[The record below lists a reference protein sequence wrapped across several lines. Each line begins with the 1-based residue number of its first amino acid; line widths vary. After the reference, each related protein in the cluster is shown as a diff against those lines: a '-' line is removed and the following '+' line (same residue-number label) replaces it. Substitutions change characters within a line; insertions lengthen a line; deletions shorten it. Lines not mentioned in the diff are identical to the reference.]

1 MKHSSA
7 PILTTARL
15 TLRPFAPDDLDAL
28 AAIYAD
34 PDVMRYINGGVR
46 TREQTAASLAAYA
59 EEWRTQGHGV
69 WAVAETEPA
78 TRRLLGMCGFVD
90 RAELGYLF
98 GRFAWGRGIATEAA
112 RDCLRFGFERLGY
125 DTIGAGA
132 LKANAASLHILAKL
146 GMRPTP
152 NAHYDDH
159 GGAYFQIARAE
170 HQRQPKR

>member
-1 MKHSSA
+1 MTVHSV
-7 PILTTARL
+7 PILATERL

-34 PDVMRYINGGVR
+34 PDVMRHISSCVR
-46 TREQTAASLAAYA
+46 TRVQTAASLAAYA

-69 WAVAETEPA
+69 WAVTEMA
-78 TRRLLGMCGFVD
+78 TEALLGMCGFVD
-90 RAELGYLF
+90 RAELGYIL

-112 RDCLRFGFERLGY
+112 RACLRFGFERLGY
-125 DTIGAGA
+125 DAIGAGA
-132 LKANAASLHILAKL
+132 LTANAASLQILAKL

-159 GGAYFQIARAE
+159 GGAYFEIARAE
-170 HQRQPKR
+170 WVETTAE